1 MLKNLKPITKS
12 LTVLLI
18 LSLLICFCYA
28 CGGKYDDAVKVNE
41 DFIEIME
48 EYGKNIDD
56 AKNAEEIVA
65 AMDKFAEGIGE
76 LAPRMK
82 AIKEK
87 YPDLGTKQ
95 DLPEEL
101 KVSQKEMAKVGTK
114 MTRSFMKIA
123 EYMTNPDVLAAQMR
137 IGQAMQS
144 LSM

>member
-1 MLKNLKPITKS
+1 MLKNLKMITKP
-12 LTVLLI
+12 LMVLLI

-28 CGGKYDDAVKVNE
+28 CGGKYDDAVQVNE

-48 EYGKNIDD
+48 EYGTDIEN
-56 AKNAEEIVA
+56 AKNAEEIIV
-65 AMDKFAEGIGE
+65 AMDKFAEGVDK

-101 KVSQKEMAKVGTK
+101 KASQKEMAKVGTK

-137 IGQAMQS
+137 IGQVMQS